1 MEENFAAS
9 FRILEKLLDADGIT
23 DAMRVERFVAA
34 EGVVILG
41 MDNVILVRMES
52 LVRTVTNR
60 I

>member
-1 MEENFAAS
+1 
-9 FRILEKLLDADGIT
+9 
-23 DAMRVERFVAA
+23 MRVERFVAA